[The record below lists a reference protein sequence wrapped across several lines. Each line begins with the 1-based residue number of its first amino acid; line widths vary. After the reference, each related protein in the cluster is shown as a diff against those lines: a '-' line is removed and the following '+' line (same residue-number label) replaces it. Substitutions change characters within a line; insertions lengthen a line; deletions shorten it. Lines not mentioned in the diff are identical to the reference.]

1 MYDDTRL
8 SKGERDFLLSEL
20 EKNNNGF
27 YKDEIRGFDKS
38 LILLLD
44 ELNELIFIINNEG
57 KIVFVNNIVTSYG
70 YSKEELD
77 KKFVFEFFQ
86 DKTKNLLEYF
96 FNKKNINKL
105 WIFKDQFLA
114 KNGDKIPFEFK
125 LKNFFQNEILYFIL
139 IGRDLSE
146 YVQYQKEIE
155 NLKRDRTIAEKA
167 IQKSGIGIWQWDI
180 LTGKI
185 VYDEMYKILL
195 GYQVDPFKGSFEKI
209 MEHIHEEDQ
218 EKIIYNIK
226 EHFFERSETFSS
238 FYRIKDV
245 KEDYKYFF
253 SRGVVI
259 ERDRLGLPNFMI
271 GIYTLVKECEE
282 KFKEIAEGKNYL
294 QKIIDNM
301 DQGLVV
307 IDSNYKFKLANTFFY
322 TSLNMPE
329 NIDSIKNIVDKD
341 HMSLF
346 EEKINELKNKKEGTV
361 SFECKLINKNNEYV
375 YAFVTGLSYDGE
387 AEEIILI
394 ITDITQR
401 KKFEELLR
409 KYATIDDLTDAYNRR
424 AGFLAL
430 EKSLEIA
437 KLKKEPLSVIFI
449 DVDNLKTIN
458 DNFGHD
464 AGDFV
469 LRKIADI
476 IRNSIR
482 ESDIL
487 IRVGGDEFVLVLP
500 NARKQDVEKIVNRIK
515 EALTNIKIDEDMR
528 IDLSYGIC
536 EYNDFEKDLDIE
548 DLIKAADN
556 KMYKMKKNKDK
567 ST

>member
-1 MYDDTRL
+1 MDEDTRL

-38 LILLLD
+38 SILLLD

-125 LKNFFQNEILYFIL
+125 LKQFYQNETSSFIL
-139 IGRDLSE
+139 ICKDLNE
-146 YVQYQKEIE
+146 IVQYQKEID
-155 NLKRDRTIAEKA
+155 NLKKEQTITEKA
-167 IQKSGIGIWQWDI
+167 IQKSGIGVWQWDI
-180 LTGKI
+180 LSDKI
-185 VYDEMYKILL
+185 VYDDMYKVLL
-195 GYQVDPFKGSFEKI
+195 GYQKDPFEGSFQKL
-209 MEHIHEEDQ
+209 MELIHEGDK
-218 EKIIYNIK
+218 EKIIHNIK
-226 EHFFERSETFSS
+226 EHFFERVETFSS
-238 FYRIKDV
+238 FYRIKNV
-245 KEDYKYFF
+245 KGEFKYFC
-253 SRGVVI
+253 SRGVVV
-259 ERDRLGLPNFMI
+259 ERDKFSLPKYMI
-271 GIYTLVKECEE
+271 GIYTMINECEE

-294 QKIIDNM
+294 KKIIDNM

-307 IDSNYKFKLANTFFY
+307 IDSNFKFKLANSVFY
-322 TSLNMPE
+322 STLNMP
-329 NIDSIKNIVDKD
+329 DNIVYFKD
-341 HMSLF
+341 IVDNDYISTF
-346 EEKINELKNKKEGTV
+346 EEKMEELKNKKEGTV
-361 SFECKLINKNNEYV
+361 SFECKLINKNNEYI
-375 YAFVTGLSYDGE
+375 YAFITGLSYDGE

-437 KLKKEPLSVIFI
+437 KLKKEPMSVIFI

-487 IRVGGDEFVLVLP
+487 IRVGGDEFVLGLP
-500 NARKQDVEKIVNRIK
+500 SARKEDAQMIIKRIK
-515 EALTNIKIDEDMR
+515 GALNNIKIDEDVR
-528 IDLSYGIC
+528 VDLSYGIC
-536 EYNDFEKDLDIE
+536 EYSDFEKDLDIE

-556 KMYKMKKNKDK
+556 EMYQMKKSKEK
-567 ST
+567 GM